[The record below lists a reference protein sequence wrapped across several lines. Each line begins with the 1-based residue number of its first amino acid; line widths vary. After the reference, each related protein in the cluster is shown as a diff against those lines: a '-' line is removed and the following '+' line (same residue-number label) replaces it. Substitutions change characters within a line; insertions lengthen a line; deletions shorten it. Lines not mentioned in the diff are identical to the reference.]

1 MNILDTTSDLSIY
14 ESLANILAVREDDVR
29 TFLLCNL
36 QKYINYWEYQID
48 LQPFYKEFSLG
59 EEFALEGVTIH
70 HVTTRLGEV
79 KKETFNIDNLEN
91 LLLGQ
96 NTVTEFFKEYE
107 IDFKREQGI
116 SMYYK
121 GKKKD
126 KYEGYADGRLRN
138 RLDNLNDSCVN
149 GFLFDEWMDNSYI
162 GLTGMPEIF
171 SDLLSSLD
179 RRDIQSEYFKNMKC
193 YMATIDIS
201 IDDFIFD
208 NYTHLRSPSEKTR
221 LILQY
226 VIAYLCFKFS
236 NDEYY
241 PFNNTIIRLPDNKN
255 VKSSEI
261 RMLRQIFDYKE
272 IFKY

>member
-1 MNILDTTSDLSIY
+1 MNILDTTSDLRIY
-14 ESLANILAVREDDVR
+14 ESLADILAVREDDVR

-48 LQPFYKEFSLG
+48 LQPLYKEFGLD

-79 KKETFNIDNLEN
+79 KKETFNIDNLEK

-116 SMYYK
+116 SVYYK

-149 GFLFDEWMDNSYI
+149 GFLFAEWMDNSYI

-201 IDDFIFD
+201 IEDFIFD
-208 NYTHLRSPSEKTR
+208 DYTHLKSPSEKTR

-236 NDEYY
+236 KDEYY
-241 PFNNTIIRLPDNKN
+241 PFKNTIIRLPDNKN